1 MRPRG
6 RMPATLGFP
15 WGSSALSVLVA
26 GPSSVAPGFFRGR
39 HWAIAAHTMAALL
52 APDGPEA

>member
-15 WGSSALSVLVA
+15 RGSSALSVLVA
-26 GPSSVAPGFFRGR
+26 GPSSVAPGFRGR

-52 APDGPEA
+52 APDSPEA